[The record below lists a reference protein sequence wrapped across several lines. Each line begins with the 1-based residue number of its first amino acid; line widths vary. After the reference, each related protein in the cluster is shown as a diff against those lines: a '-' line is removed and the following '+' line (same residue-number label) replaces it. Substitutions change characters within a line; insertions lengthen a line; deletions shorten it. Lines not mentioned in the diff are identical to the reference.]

1 MDGPLYPPSEGSHPY
16 GVFCLRMDFLVGVP
30 LFFGPAIRFFF
41 VDGLFAR
48 MREEARGFVIAP
60 EAVIDESVSGSIG
73 HELAEHCLHTAVG
86 VARQDMRTIDSD
98 YPVVLGAIKT
108 EDELGTFD
116 S

>member
-30 LFFGPAIRFFF
+30 LFLGPAIRFFF

-60 EAVIDESVSGSIG
+60 EAVIDHTGAKSVCDQ
-73 HELAEHCLHTAVG
+73 LAKNGFHTAVRI
-86 VARQDMRTIDSD
+86 ALQNMRSVNGDRAS
-98 YPVVLGAIKT
+98 VLGAIKT